1 MNLKK
6 SIVLIA
12 LVLVI
17 DQIVKLYIKSNF
29 SLGEYINVFGLS
41 WFEIRFVENPGM
53 AWGSKLSDF
62 LPISEPFAKVF
73 LTSFRLVAIG
83 FIGYWLVNSIKKE
96 APNLLIV
103 SISLIFAGAFGNNI
117 DSLFYGLIFDSG
129 TIFNAQYND
138 WIGYAGVSDMNGQ
151 GYSGMMQ
158 GCVVDMLRF
167 PFAAWTWP
175 DWMPLSGGKHF
186 TFFDPVF
193 NIADMAIST
202 GVGILLVFNKRVF
215 PQPIES

>member
-62 LPISEPFAKVF
+62 LPRRS
-73 LTSFRLVAIG
+73 G
-83 FIGYWLVNSIKKE
+83 
-96 APNLLIV
+96 LL
-103 SISLIFAGAFGNNI
+103 
-117 DSLFYGLIFDSG
+117 
-129 TIFNAQYND
+129 
-138 WIGYAGVSDMNGQ
+138 
-151 GYSGMMQ
+151 
-158 GCVVDMLRF
+158 
-167 PFAAWTWP
+167 
-175 DWMPLSGGKHF
+175 
-186 TFFDPVF
+186 
-193 NIADMAIST
+193 
-202 GVGILLVFNKRVF
+202 
-215 PQPIES
+215 